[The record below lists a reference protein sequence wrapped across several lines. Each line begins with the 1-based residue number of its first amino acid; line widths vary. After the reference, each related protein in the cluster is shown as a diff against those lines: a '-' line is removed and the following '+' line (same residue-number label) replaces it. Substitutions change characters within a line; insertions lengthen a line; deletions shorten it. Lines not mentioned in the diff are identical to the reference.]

1 MGRTCHIPP
10 ILYCPLL
17 PSSTGKGGS
26 GDEAAAVGKKTREI
40 GERSW
45 PWLSSSMVVGLDGGD
60 DDDEWQAKEKPCS
73 RGEGVPS
80 EAEEKPR
87 GRGEG
92 TPVEAE

>member
-17 PSSTGKGGS
+17 PSSTGKVGS

-60 DDDEWQAKEKPCS
+60 DDDEWQVKVDGRQDSTEIMETTTS
-73 RGEGVPS
+73 TGVCM
-80 EAEEKPR
+80 
-87 GRGEG
+87 
-92 TPVEAE
+92 

>member
-1 MGRTCHIPP
+1 MSYPPP

-60 DDDEWQAKEKPCS
+60 DDDEWQVKVDGRQDSTEIMETTTS
-73 RGEGVPS
+73 TGVCM
-80 EAEEKPR
+80 
-87 GRGEG
+87 
-92 TPVEAE
+92 

>member
-60 DDDEWQAKEKPCS
+60 DDDEWQVKVDGRQDSTEITETTTS
-73 RGEGVPS
+73 TGVCM
-80 EAEEKPR
+80 
-87 GRGEG
+87 
-92 TPVEAE
+92 